1 MSLRDLRSQAERGT
15 EGKGGGPPRLRRLA
29 GDQWGV
35 VAVIF
40 ASAFSAIVLAVV
52 VALHHTRP
60 PTEAVGRQ
68 QALLAGVVAATH
80 RLDLPEPDV
89 AGRQDADAFFKVNT
103 LNRQDGGARQ
113 NPVMDTDKAE
123 TVATA
128 KANMLTNLLKAIGIK
143 TSGSGSSATVKT
155 GRGTVEVALVLDN
168 SGSMA
173 GQPMSDLVVAAKNLT
188 SVLYAGYEGTD
199 KVKVGVVPFAG
210 SVNVG
215 ASNQGAAWID
225 SGGLSPV
232 HFENFAEQRTRFQ
245 LFAALG
251 VSWGGCV
258 EVRPSPHD
266 VTDSVPTR
274 NVPASLFVPMFAPDE
289 PDPDNAEGNGYSNNY
304 LSDSGG
310 RCVAPTPTCVH
321 MSRRGRCTS
330 WSAAPLPAAE
340 AQARTCKYDGG
351 AVASAPGPNALCDS
365 RPILPL
371 TEHKRAVAA
380 VLAQMRAK
388 GSSNIL
394 DGLMWGWR
402 LLSPEE
408 PLTEGRP
415 YSDPENSK
423 YLILMSDGKNNH
435 QAAANHN
442 KSIYHAFGYASNA
455 RLGATATSSALVA
468 QMNNKTRVACENA
481 KAAGITVYTVA
492 FRLEHDAD
500 TRALLAS
507 CASGAAEAYAAGDG
521 AALVQAFEAIAR
533 EIAKLQIGS

>member
-1 MSLRDLRSQAERGT
+1 MSLRDERSQAERGT
-15 EGKGGGPPRLRRLA
+15 EGKGGGPPRRRRLA
-29 GDQWGV
+29 SDQRGV

-40 ASAFSAIVLAVV
+40 AGAFSAIVLAVAV
-52 VALHHTRP
+52 VIDYARP

-68 QALLAGVVAATH
+68 PALPAAVEAAAPRLA
-80 RLDLPEPDV
+80 LPEPDV

-103 LNRQDGGARQ
+103 LNRQDGGGRQ
-113 NPVMDTDKAE
+113 KTMMDADKAE
-123 TVATA
+123 VVAAA
-128 KANMLTNLLKAIGIK
+128 KANMLTNLLKAVGIK
-143 TSGSGSSATVKT
+143 TSGSGSSVAVKT
-155 GRGTVEVALVLDN
+155 GRGTIEVALVLDN

-310 RCVAPTPTCVH
+310 RCVAPPTCVH

-330 WSAAPLPAAE
+330 WSTAALPAAE

-351 AVASAPGPNALCDS
+351 AVASAPGPNARCDS

-371 TEHKRAVAA
+371 TEHKGAVAA
-380 VLAQMRAK
+380 VLAEMRAM

-394 DGLMWGWR
+394 DGLMWRWR

-423 YLILMSDGKNNH
+423 YLILMSDGKNDL

-442 KSIYHAFGYASNA
+442 KSIYHAFGYAANA
-455 RLGATATSSALVA
+455 RLGATATLSALIA
-468 QMNNKTRVACENA
+468 QMNAKTRVACENA
-481 KAAGITVYTVA
+481 KAAGITVYTIA
-492 FRLEHDAD
+492 FRLENDAD

-507 CASGAAEAYAAGDG
+507 CASSAAEAYAAGDG

-533 EIAKLQIGS
+533 EIAKLQIGG